1 MRIRAVSYSSYT
13 LGRGVP
19 YAQGGAR
26 IVKEDQI
33 GIIVSVIC
41 AVPATLA
48 YILTT
53 EIRQLR
59 QGHITVIDAA

>member
-1 MRIRAVSYSSYT
+1 M
-13 LGRGVP
+13 P
-19 YAQGGAR
+19 YRTAPTRLVGACLTHR
-26 IVKEDQI
+26 EVLALSKKTKI

-53 EIRQLR
+53 EIRQLQ